1 MNWNYRIVRH
11 RYKNEEDWFA
21 IHEVYYEAD
30 GKPKLV
36 SKEPIAPQGGD
47 VEELLKDME
56 RQKEAC
62 KLPVL
67 DYAVFDGGE

>member
-11 RYKNEEDWFA
+11 RHSEEEWFA

-36 SKEPIAPQGGD
+36 SKEPVAPQGGD

-56 RQKEAC
+56 RQKAAC

-67 DYAVFDGGE
+67 DYAIFDGGE